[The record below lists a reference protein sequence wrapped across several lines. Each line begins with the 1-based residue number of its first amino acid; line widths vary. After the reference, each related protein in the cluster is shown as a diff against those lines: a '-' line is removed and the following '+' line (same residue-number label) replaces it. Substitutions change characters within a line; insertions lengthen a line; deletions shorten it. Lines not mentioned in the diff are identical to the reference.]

1 MGLRERLLQFIDYK
15 GLDKASFERAA
26 DLSNGFVDKSG
37 DNTRKK
43 SLDKISIAFPELN
56 IAWLRTGEGNML
68 CDQAIYEEDNR
79 EGVESENERRLIPFY
94 DDVATFGGT
103 EITADVETAYSHAT
117 EFIDAGDWF
126 RDATAAIR
134 HYGNSMVEYPSG
146 CILALREVQDRRL
159 IIPGRDYTIE
169 TSEYR
174 VTKRL
179 QKGKTDE
186 YVTAYSTNLETYP
199 DGRQIHEPFDIP
211 WSSIRRIYAVLGYV
225 VKKNGGTFVFSNNGR
240 R

>member
-1 MGLRERLLQFIDYK
+1 MNLKERLLQFIEYK
-15 GLDKASFERAA
+15 GLDKAGFEREA

-43 SLDKISIAFPELN
+43 TLDKISNAFPDLN
-56 IAWLRTGEGNML
+56 IAWLRTGEGSMIS
-68 CDQAIYEEDNR
+68 DQVIYEETQTRDGR
-79 EGVESENERRLIPFY
+79 HLIPFF

-103 EITADVETAYSHAT
+103 EITADVETTHAHAT
-117 EFIDAGDWF
+117 ELIDAGDWF
-126 RDATAAIR
+126 RDASAAIR
-134 HYGNSMVEYPSG
+134 HYGISMVEYPSG
-146 CILALREVQDRRL
+146 CILALREVRDRQL

-179 QKGKTDE
+179 QKGKTHE

-199 DGRQIHEPFDIP
+199 DGRMIHEPFDIP

-225 VKKNGGTFVFSNNGR
+225 VKKNGGTFVFSNSKK
-240 R
+240 

>member
-1 MGLRERLLQFIDYK
+1 MDLRERLLQFIDYK

-37 DNTRKK
+37 NNTRKK

-56 IAWLRTGEGNML
+56 IAWLRTGEGSMIS
-68 CDQAIYEEDNR
+68 DQVIYEETQTRDGR
-79 EGVESENERRLIPFY
+79 HLIPFF

-103 EITADVETAYSHAT
+103 EVTADVETAYSYAT

-134 HYGNSMVEYPSG
+134 HYGKSMVEYPSG
-146 CILALREVQDRRL
+146 CILALKEVRDRQL

-199 DGRQIHEPFDIP
+199 DGRMVHEPFDIP

>member
-1 MGLRERLLQFIDYK
+1 MTINKRIEQIKIHYFGDKRGNHKKFIEK
-15 GLDKASFERAA
+15 VGAKSNEASNWMTDGYSVGSEVVKRI
-26 DLSNGFVDKSG
+26 LS
-37 DNTRKK
+37 
-43 SLDKISIAFPELN
+43 AFPDVSHG
-56 IAWLRTGEGNML
+56 WLLTGEGSML
-68 CDQAIYEEDNR
+68 KDNITTDTR
-79 EGVESENERRLIPFY
+79 HLIPFF

-103 EITADVETAYSHAT
+103 EITADVETAHSHAT

-134 HYGNSMVEYPSG
+134 HCGNSMVEYPSG

-179 QKGKTDE
+179 QKGKTDD

>member
-1 MGLRERLLQFIDYK
+1 MTINKRIEQIKIHYFGDKRGNHKKFIEK
-15 GLDKASFERAA
+15 VGAKSNEASNWMTDGYSVGSEVVKRI
-26 DLSNGFVDKSG
+26 LS
-37 DNTRKK
+37 
-43 SLDKISIAFPELN
+43 AFPDVSHG
-56 IAWLRTGEGNML
+56 WLLTGEGSML
-68 CDQAIYEEDNR
+68 KDNIITDTR
-79 EGVESENERRLIPFY
+79 HLIPFF

-103 EITADVETAYSHAT
+103 EITADVETAHSHAT

-199 DGRQIHEPFDIP
+199 DGRMIHEPFDIP

>member
-1 MGLRERLLQFIDYK
+1 MDLRERLLQFIDYK

-37 DNTRKK
+37 NNTRKK

-56 IAWLRTGEGNML
+56 IAWLRTGEGSML
-68 CDQAIYEEDNR
+68 SDQVVYEETKTRDGR
-79 EGVESENERRLIPFY
+79 HLIPFY
-94 DDVATFGGT
+94 DDVATIGGT
-103 EITADVETAYSHAT
+103 DIVADVETPYMRST

-199 DGRQIHEPFDIP
+199 DGRMIHEPFDIP

-225 VKKNGGTFVFSNNGR
+225 VKKNGGDFCVFE
-240 R
+240 